1 MQTLFKSQAEII
13 RDNSAAVAALASA
26 HKADGTVFTYREIL
40 RAVGLPETRSM
51 ERALSQYL
59 INNGGRRI
67 PYHQRG
73 AGVVDLTADLEPA
86 MYPEL
91 AEGELDRDVVPNAEP
106 VVDMEKVRA
115 IHRGMYD
122 ALTLLSN
129 NYEIVRSNMLA
140 LYAEWQ
146 KMAEAAGITPDTAQG
161 AGQS

>member
-86 MYPEL
+86 MYPEMV
-91 AEGELDRDVVPNAEP
+91 EGELDRDVVPDAEP
-106 VVDMEKVRA
+106 VVDIEQIRA
-115 IHRGMYD
+115 IHREMFD

-129 NYEIVRSNMLA
+129 NYEVVKANMQSLF
-140 LYAEWQ
+140 AEWE
-146 KMAEAAGITPDTAQG
+146 KLTVAAGITPATAQG